1 MAAVMLLLLTVAAGG
16 DASAR
21 GLGVVNE
28 LSHAGVLHL
37 VVDRSEASAVGH
49 AVVHDLLSGV
59 GLLRQRVDHLLILG
73 LVDEDALDRD
83 ADLAGVVHRA
93 LEDLGRGV
101 LDVHVR
107 QHDRRV
113 VAAEL
118 QRHLLE
124 RAGAGGHDLLARR
137 GGAREGYV
145 RHLRVLNDHLSQ
157 LVAAG
162 QNCAAAS
169 RSDV

>member
-1 MAAVMLLLLTVAAGG
+1 MAAVVSLLRTVAAGG

-49 AVVHDLLSGV
+49 AIVHDLLSGV

-83 ADLAGVVHRA
+83 ADLAGVHHRTR
-93 LEDLGRGV
+93 EDLGCGV
-101 LDVHVR
+101 CDVDVG
-107 QHDRRV
+107 QHDRRIV
-113 VAAEL
+113 CPATS
-118 QRHLLE
+118 E
-124 RAGAGGHDLLARR
+124 R
-137 GGAREGYV
+137 
-145 RHLRVLNDHLSQ
+145 S
-157 LVAAG
+157 
-162 QNCAAAS
+162 C
-169 RSDV
+169 